1 MFRRV
6 FTYVAVLALLL
17 VAPHVVQGQQTTG
30 TVTGVVRDSS
40 GGAIPG
46 ATVQLRVEGSN
57 TPREATTDAQGV
69 FEISG
74 LAAGQ
79 YEVSAA
85 LDGFDT
91 STVRVSVI
99 AGQSIPADVTLSP
112 ARFSQSVVV
121 TARRT
126 EEVAQDVPIPVSVV
140 RGDLVADAGAFNVN
154 RLREMLPTVQFYSS
168 NPRNTAINIR
178 GLGAPFG
185 LTNDGLEQ
193 GVGMYI
199 DGVYFARPASATL
212 DFLDV
217 EQVEVVRGPQ
227 GTLFGKNTTAGA
239 INITTKKPSFTPAS
253 EVELNYG
260 NIGYVQAKA
269 SITGPVVKNVAGRLS
284 LSGTQRDGVL
294 ENVRTGDDVN
304 DLNNL
309 GMRGQLLFAQSD
321 AFAVTLAIDH
331 TRQRPRGYT
340 QVLAGVAPTLRAANR
355 QWPAIA
361 ADLNYTAPS
370 YNPYDRVTDIDT
382 PMRSFQRL
390 GGTSV
395 NIDRKVGRGRLT
407 STTAYRYWDWKPSND
422 RDFVGL
428 PITTISSGT
437 SYQSQW
443 TQELRYAGDIH
454 PRVNLVAGFFYFR
467 QLLDSDPVIVQE
479 QGAAAYRVLLAPSA
493 NASTPGLLDGYGYR
507 QYVHYRNSSSAVFS
521 QAQLKL
527 SNQWRVLPG
536 IRVNYDQK
544 KVNFDQ
550 QTYGG
555 LQTTNAALITLQ
567 QSVLAPQKYDADTS
581 NTNNSGQVTVAYKPT
596 AAVNAYATFAKT
608 FKSIGL
614 NLNGVPADAQ
624 NQPILSAATVKPE
637 DVKHYEFGIKTSPFR
652 NVTANVTFFNSDIRN
667 FQAQVFNGAVGVLR
681 GYLANAER
689 VRVRGA
695 EFDGS
700 FSATRNLSFYASAA
714 ITSGKY
720 LSFKDAPL
728 PVEETGAATQFK
740 DISGS
745 DLPGLSKYAVSF
757 GGELVRTGAFFGR
770 TGQFFGAFDAS
781 HRSRFSSSAT
791 PSAYLNVNEY
801 SLLNTRVGFRTSN
814 AWTLSVWARN
824 LLNKNYLDLMSA
836 VAGNTGLL
844 VAQPGDPRT
853 FGVTL
858 RLSLK

>member
-1 MFRRV
+1 MFRRL
-6 FTYVAVLALLL
+6 FSLRAVLGILL
-17 VAPHVVQGQQTTG
+17 VQAGVAHAQQPG
-30 TVTGVVRDSS
+30 GSVAGVVRDSS
-40 GGAIPG
+40 GGAVPG
-46 ATVQLRVEGSN
+46 ATVELRAGNSGAVR
-57 TPREATTDAQGV
+57 TAVTDGQGA
-69 FEISG
+69 FEIPSVTP
-74 LAAGQ
+74 GQ
-79 YEVSAA
+79 YDVSVA

-91 STVRVSVI
+91 ATVSVSV
-99 AGQSIPADVTLSP
+99 ASGQRTAADVTLSP

-126 EEVAQDVPIPVSVV
+126 EEAAQDVPIPVSVV

-154 RLREMLPTVQFYSS
+154 RLKEMLPTVQFYST
-168 NPRNTAINIR
+168 NPRNSAVNIR

-193 GVGMYI
+193 GVGLYI

-217 EQVEVVRGPQ
+217 EQVEVLRGPQ
-227 GTLFGKNTTAGA
+227 GTLFGKNTTSGA

-260 NIGYVQAKA
+260 NIGFVQAKA
-269 SITGPVVKNVAGRLS
+269 SVTGPVAKNVAGRVS

-294 ENVRTGDDVN
+294 RNVRTGDDVN

-309 GMRGQLLFAQSD
+309 GVRAQLLFAPSD
-321 AFAVTLAIDH
+321 ALAITVSVDH

-390 GGTSV
+390 GGTAL
-395 NIDRKVGRGRLT
+395 NIDRKLWRGRLT

-422 RDFVGL
+422 RDFTAL

-443 TQELRYAGDIH
+443 TQEVRYAGDIH

-467 QLLDSDPVIVQE
+467 QLLNSDPVIVQE
-479 QGAAAYRVLLAPSA
+479 QGAAAYRVLLSPSA

-507 QYVHYRNSSSAVFS
+507 QYVHYVNSSNAVFS

-527 SNQWRVLPG
+527 SNRWRVLPG
-536 IRVNYDQK
+536 IRFNYDQK
-544 KVNFDQ
+544 RVNFDQ

-555 LQTTNAALITLQ
+555 LQTTTAALLALQ
-567 QSVLAPQKYDADTS
+567 QSVLSPQTYDADTNNF
-581 NTNNSGQVTVAYKPT
+581 NTSGQVTLAYKPT
-596 AAVNAYATFAKT
+596 ERVNAYGTFAKT

-614 NLNGVPADAQ
+614 NLNGVPADAN

-637 DVKHYEFGIKTSPFR
+637 NVKHYEFGIKATPLR
-652 NVTANVTFFNSDIRN
+652 NVTANLTFFNTDIRN

-695 EFDGS
+695 EFDS
-700 FSATRNLSFYASAA
+700 SVSATRNLSFYGSAA
-714 ITSGKY
+714 ITDGTY

-728 PVEETGAATQFK
+728 PIEETGATQQFK

-745 DLPGLSKYAVSF
+745 RLPGLSKYALSA
-757 GGELVRTGAFFGR
+757 GGEQVAGGQFFGR
-770 TGQFFGAFDAS
+770 TGQYFAAFDAS
-781 HRSRFSSSAT
+781 YRSTFSSSAT
-791 PSAYLNVNEY
+791 PSAYLNVKSY
-801 SLLNTRVGFRTSN
+801 GLLNAPFGFRTTN
-814 AWTLSVWARN
+814 AWTLSVWGRN
-824 LLNKNYLDLMSA
+824 LLNKDYLDLMSA

-844 VAQPGDPRT
+844 VSQPGDPRT
-853 FGVTL
+853 VGITL